1 MTKNIRE
8 YKYTSMQRKEMLVG
22 YLMLLPAI
30 VLITIFVVIPFIM
43 AIQKSFYEWNFY
55 KDDVWVGLRN
65 FRRILRNK
73 SFRRAVVNAFKF
85 VLILVPIQIIIQ
97 FSFAHAL
104 KNLNT
109 RFTNLVKIL
118 IYIPGTVAGI
128 IAGIIFMFIFEYKGG
143 LINQLIVALGVE
155 RIAFKTNKFWA
166 IFSIAIPTIWLG
178 LGSGTI
184 LNFAGLINVPDEYY
198 EAASIDGANGFY
210 KLIYITIP
218 QMRNIFVLQCIGMT
232 TGTLQMFE
240 IPMMMTGGAPRES
253 TLTPMLYIYNGF
265 RDAGGNMGNTLSGA
279 LLMMIIIAAINSL
292 VFTIIKS
299 EKSIEG

>member
-1 MTKNIRE
+1 MASKTRKH
-8 YKYTSMQRKEMLVG
+8 KYTAIQRKEMVVG
-22 YLMLLPAI
+22 YLMLAPAV

-43 AIQKSFYEWNFY
+43 SVQKSFYEWNFY
-55 KDDVWVGLRN
+55 KEDVWVGIQN

-73 SFRRAVVNAFKF
+73 SFQRAVVNAFKF
-85 VLILVPIQIIIQ
+85 VLILVPTQIIIQ
-97 FSFAHAL
+97 FSFAHTL
-104 KNLNT
+104 KDLNSK
-109 RFTNLVKIL
+109 FTNAVKML
-118 IYIPGTVAGI
+118 IYIPGTIAGI

-143 LINQLIVALGVE
+143 LINQMVVALGFE

-166 IFSIAIPTIWLG
+166 IFSIAVPTIWLG
-178 LGSGTI
+178 LGGGTI
-184 LNFAGLINVPDEYY
+184 LNFAGLINIPTEFY
-198 EAASIDGANGFY
+198 EAASIDGANGFH

-265 RDAGGNMGNTLSGA
+265 RNAGGNMGDTLSGA
-279 LLMMIIIAAINSL
+279 LLMMSIIAIINSF